1 MAMRMDYEVRIL
13 PDSYVT
19 HETQYA
25 FEEDPKQKK
34 DRYGNP
40 RTKMVSKQVEVR
52 GGILIV
58 VRGKPGHSIRLSS
71 LDQALDLKLID
82 QDKYNELIGHK
93 DGLLAMRPR
102 LVDLNTGEEVN
113 EQGIP
118 LNIARELAEGTT
130 MPKNAGRSAMGNV
143 ETDIDVNTSGD
154 ENIAGD
160 DLPAEA
166 MEGHGH
172 VAKMIDKLE

>member
-19 HETQYA
+19 ISEEIG
-25 FEEDPKQKK
+25 FEDDPKQKK

-40 RTKMVSKQVEVR
+40 RQRMVTKQVETR
-52 GGILIV
+52 GGVMIV
-58 VRGKPGHSIRLSS
+58 VRGKPGHSIRLNS
-71 LDQALDLKLID
+71 LEQALDLKLID
-82 QDKYNELIGHK
+82 HERYIELGGANGDLTK
-93 DGLLAMRPR
+93 LRPR
-102 LVDLNTGEEVN
+102 LVDINTGEEVN

-130 MPKNAGRSAMGNV
+130 MPKNAGSTAMGRV
-143 ETDIDVNTSGD
+143 DTDIDVNQTGD

-160 DLPAEA
+160 ELPV
-166 MEGHGH
+166 MEGHEH
-172 VAKMIDKLE
+172 VAKTIDKLE